1 MTLLA
6 GLIEKARAQRR
17 TIVLPEGED
26 ARILAAAAKAVST
39 GIATIKL
46 LGKPEH
52 IQRTARERHIS
63 LDGLEIIDPAT
74 DSDRRQACVHTL
86 QTLRRDKT
94 GRDMPH
100 ERALHKAC
108 QPLTFAHLMLRTGD
122 ADGCVAGAVHT
133 TQRVISSAL
142 KMIGQHADSKLVS
155 SFFLMQ
161 HSLPHQAI
169 RGIALYADCALVIDP
184 DAEQLATIAMDT
196 ANTARQL
203 LGLTPTVA
211 LLSFSTAGSASHAS
225 IDKIKQAGRIIART
239 EPQLALLT
247 EVQFDAAVRPDIL
260 HAKAPN
266 LGAHAPANIFI
277 FPDLYAGN
285 IGYKIAQHIGGVKAV
300 GPILQGLRQPVND
313 LSRGCSMA
321 DIYDLIAVTA
331 VQAQINR

>member
-6 GLIEKARAQRR
+6 GLFEKARAQRR

-94 GRDMPH
+94 GRDMPR

-142 KMIGQHADSKLVS
+142 QMIGQHADSKLVS

-161 HSLPHQAI
+161 HSLPHQGDPGDCIVCGLRAGNRPGCGAAGDHCDGHRQHRPAAI
-169 RGIALYADCALVIDP
+169 GP
-184 DAEQLATIAMDT
+184 DADSGAAVIFDR
-196 ANTARQL
+196 RQRQ
-203 LGLTPTVA
+203 PRQHRQK
-211 LLSFSTAGSASHAS
+211 SNRPAGSS
-225 IDKIKQAGRIIART
+225 
-239 EPQLALLT
+239 P
-247 EVQFDAAVRPDIL
+247 
-260 HAKAPN
+260 AP
-266 LGAHAPANIFI
+266 
-277 FPDLYAGN
+277 
-285 IGYKIAQHIGGVKAV
+285 
-300 GPILQGLRQPVND
+300 
-313 LSRGCSMA
+313 SRSWRC
-321 DIYDLIAVTA
+321 
-331 VQAQINR
+331 